1 MKLHSILSSAHFFR
15 EVRMCKKSNAVN
27 HLIAPIALCLLLT
40 ASVAAQNTAASP
52 PTADQITAKVDEYMK
67 AVIRVDG
74 FSGTILVARNG
85 QPIVSKGYGMANIE
99 LNVPN
104 TPETVFRLG
113 SVTKQF
119 TAMAIMMLQE
129 RGKLS
134 VSDPMCK
141 YLTDC
146 SDAWKPITI
155 KNLLTHT
162 SGITNYTGFSDFART
177 TVLPTTTAEMVARLK
192 KEPLEFVPGEKF
204 AYSNSGYYLL
214 GVIIEKA
221 SGKSYPDFLQENI
234 FTPVGMKQSGYDDPL
249 RIIMNRAAGYQ
260 KQGGK
265 IINDSYMDMTVPYAA
280 GALYSTTGDLLRWD
294 QALYTVKL
302 VSQKSL
308 DEIFTPFK
316 SNYGYGWSI
325 GKKFDHKSI
334 AHGGG
339 IYGFATEIS
348 RFPDDHVTIIVL
360 SNIQAAPSG
369 MIAGDLAA
377 IVFNAA
383 YELPKERKEVAID
396 PKILEKYAGEY
407 KIIQPSI
414 IISVTLENGKLLGQ
428 LVGQPKFS
436 LSPESETNFFSKDVN
451 AQITFV
457 KDAKGEVT
465 GLTLS
470 QGGSAFSAQKIK

>member
-1 MKLHSILSSAHFFR
+1 MYRKL
-15 EVRMCKKSNAVN
+15 NAVN
-27 HLIAPIALCLLLT
+27 CLLAAIVLC
-40 ASVAAQNTAASP
+40 SVFTPSGLAQNTQASP

-85 QPIVSKGYGMANIE
+85 QPIVNKGYGLANIE

-119 TAMAIMMLQE
+119 TAMAIMMLRD

-134 VSDPMCK
+134 VSDPICK
-141 YLTDC
+141 YLSDC
-146 SDAWKPITI
+146 PEAWQPITI
-155 KNLLTHT
+155 KHLLTHT
-162 SGITNYTGFSDFART
+162 AGVPNYTSFPDFART
-177 TVLPTTTAEMVARLK
+177 TVQPTTTAEMVARLK
-192 KEPLEFVPGEKF
+192 KEPVEFAPGEKF
-204 AYSNSGYYLL
+204 SYSNSGYFLL
-214 GVIIEKA
+214 GAIIEKA
-221 SGKSYPDFLQENI
+221 SGTPYAGFLQENI
-234 FTPVGMKQSGYDDPL
+234 FIPLGMKQTGYDDPL
-249 RIIMNRAAGYQ
+249 RIIKNRAAGYQ
-260 KQGGK
+260 RQGGEV
-265 IINDSYMDMTVPYAA
+265 INASYMDMTVPYAA

-294 QALYTVKL
+294 QALYTEKL
-302 VSQKSL
+302 VSQKAL

-325 GKKFDHKSI
+325 GKQIDHKSI

-339 IYGFATEIS
+339 IYGFATEIA
-348 RFPDDHVTIIVL
+348 RFPDDHVSIIVL

-369 MIAGDLAA
+369 MIAGNLAA

-407 KIIQPSI
+407 KLIQPNI

-428 LVGQPKFS
+428 LAGQPKFP
-436 LSPESETNFFSKDVN
+436 LSPESETKFFSKDVN

-470 QGGSAFSAQKIK
+470 QGGSGFSAQKTK